1 MLNICIDN
9 RTISSLSQMSVQVS
23 CLSHKNILT
32 SFHFPIS
39 VCVNYGETLGII
51 GNNGCGKTTF
61 LQILIGNINPLRGTV
76 TTKGKIAFLSTKNF
90 LKPSLTVATQL
101 PFFSK
106 EYKNF
111 PWKTWLN
118 KKYENL
124 SAGQQRLIAIW
135 ITLNQN
141 ADIYIIDEPFI
152 FLDNS
157 AKLQVYEWMNLK
169 ITKNS
174 CVIFSNQNT
183 ENLQNLEK
191 LQIVEL

>member
-1 MLNICIDN
+1 MLNISIDN

-39 VCVNYGETLGII
+39 VCVNHREILGII

-61 LQILIGNINPLRGTV
+61 LQILIGNINPLRGKV
-76 TTKGKIAFLSTKNF
+76 TTKGQIAFLSTKNF
-90 LKPSLTVATQL
+90 LKPNLTVKIQL

-111 PWKTWLN
+111 PWKDWLN

-135 ITLNQN
+135 IVLNQK

-157 AKLQVYEWMNLK
+157 AKLQVCEWINLK
-169 ITKNS
+169 TTKGA
-174 CVIFSNQNT
+174 CIIFSNQNT
-183 ENLQNLEK
+183 ESIHSLPK